1 MSKKTGK
8 TMMIVLGSVG
18 GAAAL
23 GVAAVSVWNSRQMR
37 AMRAVRR
44 TNAIVNRIGRALCRI
59 SEATEECM

>member
-23 GVAAVSVWNSRQMR
+23 GVAAVSLWNSRQMR
-37 AMRAVRR
+37 MMRAVKR

>member
-18 GAAAL
+18 GAAAI
-23 GVAAVSVWNSRQMR
+23 GVAAVSLWNSRQMR
-37 AMRAVRR
+37 MMRAVKR

-59 SEATEECM
+59 SEATEEGM